1 MGNQLVGIA
10 PSQIYAVEHYFSGQF
25 GNEIIFDLN
34 MGSTRFFKVAK
45 AKTDE
50 GLIVVKVFVKHDPTL
65 PLEDHKERLESIK
78 KTLSL
83 ANAVNCLPFQRVEL
97 IDKAAYIM
105 REYVKHSLY
114 DRVSTRP
121 FLTVLEKKWITFQI
135 LCALNQCHK
144 QKICHGDIKLE
155 NILITSWNWILLSD
169 FASFKPTYLPED
181 NPADYT
187 YFFDTSRRRTCYIA
201 PERFVKTLSSEDD
214 PYNANMSVIHSDSII
229 RVPTSYAGNTLQP
242 AMDIF
247 SAGCALL
254 ELWSEGT
261 APFELSQLLAYR
273 QGERELVE
281 KHLAGIENE
290 RLRNLLASMID
301 INSIKRKSAEDYLDQ
316 ERGKLFPEYF
326 YSFLQSYLQM
336 FSSTPIKSPDDK
348 IQCLHKD
355 IGHCIKVLTQAQDV
369 TPSEEDE
376 QIQEKRDPL
385 KYERLPPD
393 QDGLILIITVVTSC
407 IRGLKQSNTKI
418 AALQLLQKLSKYTT
432 SETIL
437 DRILPYIL
445 NLAQKSTAKV
455 QVQAIET
462 LTACLSM
469 VKDIPRSDANVFPE
483 YILPY
488 ITDLAS
494 ESSAVIVRV
503 AFARNIAALSKSAVY
518 FLEETQRNA
527 PNEMPTPRYEAELNA
542 LHDIVRQAVLSLLTD
557 TQPIVKQTLM
567 ESGICDLCAFFGKE
581 KANDVILSHIMT
593 FLNDDDKNLRGAFY
607 DNIAGVA
614 GYVGW
619 QASDILVPL
628 LQQGFTDREEFV
640 IAKAIRAVTILIELG
655 HIRKPTVTEIVN
667 ETACYL
673 CHPNLWVRHE
683 ICGMIATTARNLSA
697 IDVQCKIMPAI
708 GKFLKAPLIQVDKPH
723 ILLDCLLPPIPRQ
736 VFDSVLRFQDVQ
748 CFVSALED
756 RACLRNNTRHCVQPQ
771 YDDIS
776 RQIYFED
783 IKSFVG
789 NLGDRARWRSGTRN
803 SGQPQSDDIG
813 QALLN
818 LFRRLI
824 SEGLTETIE
833 MQLLA
838 MKPFLISLKH
848 KAQQDLDDASCANG
862 RIVVSR
868 KQVGCHEYP
877 LAEKATKLTQDN
889 RTTDAHAPA
898 LVSPASDV
906 AVTPHIT
913 AGPSGSP
920 ASGAMLLGVPHTT
933 VSTATSL
940 GEYTMPDRNYSLDR
954 SSECCKDLESLTLK
968 IKRRYN
974 VLALSQRCN
983 YDKLVTPYPSNWR
996 LNGTLV
1002 AHLHEHSES
1011 VIKLAPLRPD
1021 GSLFA
1026 SGSIDGTVRLWDCSK
1041 LNGNQ
1046 GINKSRQVYSAH
1058 TPIYALAA
1066 CDAGQ
1071 SLAVG
1076 GKDGSLLIMR
1086 IDRNSTKMT
1095 LQQALD
1101 QNEYNDGPVVD
1112 MHAYDQA
1119 AQSVIVYATLYGGI
1133 VAWDTRMQHSAW
1145 RLQNELRHGVI
1156 TTICADP
1163 TGSWLATGTSGGK
1176 HICWDLRFRLPIT
1189 EIKHPADS
1197 WIRKVAC
1204 HPTEPSYLI
1213 SASQSNNE
1221 VSVWNIE
1228 TGQRQTVLWAS
1239 PAPVLTNTS
1248 LNDPA
1253 TTCGILSGVVDGS
1266 PFILTGSSDQRIR
1279 YWDIGSPK
1287 NSALKVPAA
1296 NDNLANVSFN
1306 YSARLIDGSQVI
1318 EELIIPK
1325 NGTGD
1330 SQQMRTSIEE
1340 SPRSGPDMPKA
1351 SHHDAITDLLMCKD
1365 KGQIYI
1371 ASASRDG
1378 VIKLWK

>member
-10 PSQIYAVEHYFSGQF
+10 PSQIYAVDHYFSGQF
-25 GNEIIFDLN
+25 GTEIVFSSN

-65 PLEDHKERLESIK
+65 PLEDHKDRLEGIK
-78 KTLSL
+78 KTLTL

-201 PERFVKTLSSEDD
+201 PERFVKTLASDD
-214 PYNANMSVIHSDSII
+214 DGHNGNMSVIHSDSII
-229 RVPTSYAGNTLQP
+229 RLGPSYAGNTLLP

-254 ELWSEGT
+254 ELWTEGT

-273 QGERELVE
+273 RGERELVE

-301 INSIKRKSAEDYLDQ
+301 IHSINRKSAEDYLDQ

-336 FSSTPIKSPDDK
+336 FSSTPIMSPDDK
-348 IQCLHKD
+348 VQCLHKD
-355 IGHCIKVLTQAQDV
+355 IGHCIKVLTQDPNLTPDEEDDHTEKKDPTMCARL
-369 TPSEEDE
+369 PSEH
-376 QIQEKRDPL
+376 
-385 KYERLPPD
+385 
-393 QDGLILIITVVTSC
+393 DGLILIITVVTSC
-407 IRGLKQSNTKI
+407 IRGLTQTNTKI
-418 AALQLLQKLSKYTT
+418 AALELLQRLSKYTT

-445 NLAQKSTAKV
+445 NLAQKSPAKV

-494 ESSAVIVRV
+494 ETSAVIVRV
-503 AFARNIAALSKSAVY
+503 AFARNIAALAKTAVY

-527 PNEMPTPRYEAELNA
+527 PSEMPTPRYEAELNA

-557 TQPIVKQTLM
+557 SQPVVKQTLM

-593 FLNDDDKNLRGAFY
+593 FLNDEDKNLRGAFY

-655 HIRKPTVTEIVN
+655 HIKKPTITEIVQ
-667 ETACYL
+667 ESACYL

-708 GKFLKAPLIQVDKPH
+708 GPFLKVPLIQVEKAH
-723 ILLDCLLPPIPRQ
+723 ILLDCVQMPIPRQ
-736 VFDSVLRFQDVQ
+736 IYESVLRFHDMPHL
-748 CFVSALED
+748 FRALES
-756 RACLRNNTRHCVQPQ
+756 RCRVRSQTRSGALPQ
-771 YDDIS
+771 Y
-776 RQIYFED
+776 ED
-783 IKSFVG
+783 M
-789 NLGDRARWRSGTRN
+789 
-803 SGQPQSDDIG
+803 GQT
-813 QALLN
+813 LRN
-818 LFRRLI
+818 LFRRLT
-824 SEGLTETIE
+824 SEGLTDSIE

-838 MKPFLISLKH
+838 MKSFLISLKH
-848 KAQQDLDDASCANG
+848 KAMQEVDDGASGNG
-862 RIVVSR
+862 RILVSR
-868 KQVGCHEYP
+868 KQVACHDHL
-877 LAEKATKLTQDN
+877 LADKGMGIKLPAEN
-889 RTTDAHAPA
+889 RSNEAV
-898 LVSPASDV
+898 LLSPASDV
-906 AVTPHIT
+906 AAVTPLVGGGVM
-913 AGPSGSP
+913 AGSP
-920 ASGAMLLGVPHTT
+920 ASGTLGLGVPP
-933 VSTATSL
+933 STLSAATSL
-940 GEYTMPDRNYSLDR
+940 GEYTMPERNHWLER
-954 SSECCKDLESLTLK
+954 SSECRRDLDSLTLK

-974 VLALSQRCN
+974 VLAISQRCSN
-983 YDKLVTPYPSNWR
+983 DRLVTPYPPQWR

-1011 VIKLAPLRPD
+1011 VIKLAPLNERPH

-1046 GINKSRQVYSAH
+1046 GINKSRQVYSAN

-1066 CDAGQ
+1066 CDGGQ

-1076 GKDGSLLIMR
+1076 GKDGSLLMMR
-1086 IDRNSTKMT
+1086 IDRNSAKMT
-1095 LQQALD
+1095 LQQALE
-1101 QNEYNDGPVVD
+1101 QNDHNDGPVVD

-1119 AQSVIVYATLYGGI
+1119 TQSVIVYATLYGGI

-1176 HICWDLRFRLPIT
+1176 HICWDLRFRLPIA

-1221 VSVWNIE
+1221 VSIWNIE

-1279 YWDIGSPK
+1279 YWDIASPK
-1287 NSALKVPAA
+1287 NSSLKVPAA
-1296 NDNLANVSFN
+1296 NDNLADVNFN
-1306 YSARLIDGSQVI
+1306 YCARLIDGSQVI
-1318 EELIIPK
+1318 EEQIISMS
-1325 NGTGD
+1325 NTGD
-1330 SQQMRTSIEE
+1330 SQQLRTSAEE
-1340 SPRSGPDMPKA
+1340 NPRSGPDMPTA

>member
-78 KTLSL
+78 KILTL

-254 ELWSEGT
+254 ELWTEGT

-273 QGERELVE
+273 LGERELVE

-301 INSIKRKSAEDYLDQ
+301 INSMNRRSAEDYLDQ
-316 ERGKLFPEYF
+316 ERDQLFPEYF

-336 FSSTPIKSPDDK
+336 FSSTPIMSPDDK

-355 IGHCIKVLTQAQDV
+355 IGHCIKVLTQAQDL
-369 TPSEEDE
+369 TPSDEDE
-376 QIQEKRDPL
+376 HNPEKRDPI
-385 KYERLPPD
+385 KCERLPPE

-407 IRGLKQSNTKI
+407 IRGLKQSSTKI

-455 QVQAIET
+455 QVQAFET

-488 ITDLAS
+488 ISDLAS

-503 AFARNIAALSKSAVY
+503 AFARNIAVLAKSAVY

-542 LHDIVRQAVLSLLTD
+542 LHDVVRLAVLSLLTD
-557 TQPIVKQTLM
+557 SQPIVKQTLM

-581 KANDVILSHIMT
+581 KASEVILAHILT

-628 LQQGFTDREEFV
+628 LQQGLTDREEFV
-640 IAKAIRAVTILIELG
+640 IAKAIRAVTTLIELG

-667 ETACYL
+667 ETACYM

-708 GKFLKAPLIQVDKPH
+708 GRFLKAPVIQVEKPH

-736 VFDSVLRFQDVQ
+736 IFDSVLRFQDIQ
-748 CFVSALED
+748 HFVGALED
-756 RACLRNNTRHCVQPQ
+756 RVRLRSNTRH
-771 YDDIS
+771 
-776 RQIYFED
+776 
-783 IKSFVG
+783 
-789 NLGDRARWRSGTRN
+789 
-803 SGQPQSDDIG
+803 SGQPQAQLEDMG
-813 QALLN
+813 QTLRN
-818 LFRRLI
+818 LFRRLN

-833 MQLLA
+833 LQLLA
-838 MKPFLISLKH
+838 MKTFLISLKH
-848 KAQQDLDDASCANG
+848 KDLQDPDDAGLANG

-868 KQVGCHEYP
+868 KQVACHEYP
-877 LAEKATKLTQDN
+877 LADKANKMLLDN
-889 RTTDAHAPA
+889 RTNDAHAPT
-898 LVSPASDV
+898 LVSPASDA
-906 AVTPHIT
+906 AVTPHMT
-913 AGPSGSP
+913 AGTSGSP
-920 ASGAMLLGVPHTT
+920 ASGVMVLGVPTST
-933 VSTATSL
+933 VSAATSL
-940 GEYTMPDRNYSLDR
+940 GEYTMPDRNYSLER

-1046 GINKSRQVYSAH
+1046 GINKSRQVYCAQ

-1101 QNEYNDGPVVD
+1101 QKEHNNDGPVVD

-1239 PAPVLTNTS
+1239 SAPVLTNTS

-1253 TTCGILSGVVDGS
+1253 TNCGILSGVVDGS

-1296 NDNLANVSFN
+1296 NDNLTNVSFN

-1318 EELIIPK
+1318 EEQIIPK
-1325 NGTGD
+1325 CNAGD
-1330 SQQMRTSIEE
+1330 SQQLRNSIEE

>member
-45 AKTDE
+45 AKTEE

-78 KTLSL
+78 KTLTL

-201 PERFVKTLSSEDD
+201 PERFVKTLSAEDD
-214 PYNANMSVIHSDSII
+214 PNNGNMSVIHSDSII
-229 RVPTSYAGNTLQP
+229 RVPPSYAGNTLLP

-254 ELWSEGT
+254 ELWTEGT

-273 QGERELVE
+273 AGDRELVK

-301 INSIKRKSAEDYLDQ
+301 INSLNRKSAEDYLDQ

-336 FSSTPIKSPDDK
+336 FSSTPIMSPDDK

-355 IGHCIKVLTQAQDV
+355 IGHCIKVLTQAEDL
-369 TPSEEDE
+369 TPSEDDE
-376 QIQEKRDPL
+376 EHQTEEKKDP
-385 KYERLPPD
+385 KRCERLPPE

-407 IRGLKQSNTKI
+407 TRGLKQSNTKI

-445 NLAQKSTAKV
+445 NLAEHSPAKV

-494 ESSAVIVRV
+494 DSSAVIVRV
-503 AFARNIAALSKSAVY
+503 AFARNIAALAKSAVY

-527 PNEMPTPRYEAELNA
+527 PNDMPTPRYEAELNA

-593 FLNDDDKNLRGAFY
+593 FLNDEDKNLRGAFY

-628 LQQGFTDREEFV
+628 LQQGFSDREEFV

-655 HIRKPTVTEIVN
+655 HIRKPTVTEIVK

-673 CHPNLWVRHE
+673 CHPNLWIRHE

-708 GKFLKAPLIQVDKPH
+708 GMYLKAPLIQVEKPH
-723 ILLDCLLPPIPRQ
+723 ILLDCLQPPIPRQ
-736 VFDSVLRFQDVQ
+736 IFDSVLRFSDIHP
-748 CFVSALED
+748 FYGALDERVRQRMAARD
-756 RACLRNNTRHCVQPQ
+756 GAQPQ
-771 YDDIS
+771 Y
-776 RQIYFED
+776 ED
-783 IKSFVG
+783 M
-789 NLGDRARWRSGTRN
+789 
-803 SGQPQSDDIG
+803 GQT
-813 QALLN
+813 LRN
-818 LFRRLI
+818 LFRRLT

-833 MQLLA
+833 LQLLE
-838 MKPFLISLKH
+838 MSPFIISQKH
-848 KAQQDLDDASCANG
+848 KTMQDLDDPASGNG

-868 KQVGCHEYP
+868 KHVACHEYP
-877 LAEKATKLTQDN
+877 LADKVNKLPLDN
-889 RTTDAHAPA
+889 RASDAHVPT
-898 LVSPASDV
+898 LVSPASDA
-906 AVTPHIT
+906 AVTPHIVLA
-913 AGPSGSP
+913 AGSSGSP
-920 ASGAMLLGVPHTT
+920 ASGVMMLGVPTTT

-940 GEYTMPDRNYSLDR
+940 GEYTMPDRNYSLER

-996 LNGTLV
+996 MNGTLV

-1046 GINKSRQVYSAH
+1046 GINKSRQVYSAL

-1101 QNEYNDGPVVD
+1101 QNEHNDGPVVD

-1253 TTCGILSGVVDGS
+1253 TSCGILSGVVDGS

-1279 YWDIGSPK
+1279 YWDLGAPK
-1287 NSALKVPAA
+1287 NSSLKVPAT
-1296 NDNLANVSFN
+1296 NDNLTNLTFN
-1306 YSARLIDGSQVI
+1306 YSSRLIDGSQVI
-1318 EELIIPK
+1318 EEQIIPK
-1325 NGTGD
+1325 NSAGD
-1330 SQQMRTSIEE
+1330 SQQMRSSIEE

-1351 SHHDAITDLLMCKD
+1351 THHDAITDLLMCKD

>member
-25 GNEIIFDLN
+25 GNEIVFQSN

-45 AKTDE
+45 AKSDE

-78 KTLSL
+78 KTLTM

-201 PERFVKTLSSEDD
+201 PERFVKTLSSDDD
-214 PYNANMSVIHSDSII
+214 PNNGNMSVIHSDSII
-229 RVPTSYAGNTLQP
+229 RVPPSYAGNTLLP

-254 ELWSEGT
+254 ELWTEGT

-273 QGERELVE
+273 AGEQELVE
-281 KHLAGIENE
+281 KHLAGIEND

-301 INSIKRKSAEDYLDQ
+301 INSINRKSAEDYLDQ
-316 ERGKLFPEYF
+316 ERNKLFPEYF
-326 YSFLQSYLQM
+326 YTFLQSYLQM
-336 FSSTPIKSPDDK
+336 FSSTPIMSPDDK
-348 IQCLHKD
+348 IQWLHKD
-355 IGHCIKVLTQAQDV
+355 IEDCIKFLTLARA
-369 TPSEEDE
+369 PSKEDDS
-376 QIQEKRDPL
+376 EKRDPV
-385 KYERLPPD
+385 KCERLPPD

-407 IRGLKQSNTKI
+407 IRGLKQSYTKI
-418 AALQLLQKLSKYTT
+418 AALQLLQKLSQYTT

-445 NLAQKSTAKV
+445 FLAQKSTAKV

-469 VKDIPRSDANVFPE
+469 VKEIPRSDANVFPE

-503 AFARNIAALSKSAVY
+503 AFARNIAALAKSAVY

-527 PNEMPTPRYEAELNA
+527 PSEMPTPRYEAELNA

-557 TQPIVKQTLM
+557 SQSIVKQTLM

-683 ICGMIATTARNLSA
+683 ICGMISTTARNLSA

-708 GKFLKAPLIQVDKPH
+708 GRFLKAPLIQVEKPH
-723 ILLDCLLPPIPRQ
+723 ILLDCLQPPIPRQ
-736 VFDSVLRFQDVQ
+736 IYDSVLRFQEMNP
-748 CFVSALED
+748 FFGALEE
-756 RACLRNNTRHCVQPQ
+756 RVRLRKHTRGGTQPQ
-771 YDDIS
+771 Y
-776 RQIYFED
+776 ED
-783 IKSFVG
+783 M
-789 NLGDRARWRSGTRN
+789 
-803 SGQPQSDDIG
+803 GQT
-813 QALLN
+813 LRN
-818 LFRRLI
+818 LFRRLS
-824 SEGLTETIE
+824 SEGLTPTIE

-838 MKPFLISLKH
+838 MKPFLIQLKH
-848 KAQQDLDDASCANG
+848 KALDYPALANG

-868 KQVGCHEYP
+868 KKVACHEYP
-877 LAEKATKLTQDN
+877 LADKANKFPLDN
-889 RTTDAHAPA
+889 RSNDVHAPTM
-898 LVSPASDV
+898 VSPASDA
-906 AVTPHIT
+906 AVTPHLVLA
-913 AGPSGSP
+913 AGSSGSP
-920 ASGAMLLGVPHTT
+920 ASGVMVQGVPTTT

-954 SSECCKDLESLTLK
+954 SAECCQDLERLTLK

-983 YDKLVTPYPSNWR
+983 YDKLVTPYPANWR

-1011 VIKLAPLRPD
+1011 VVKLASLRPD
-1021 GSLFA
+1021 GALFA

-1041 LNGNQ
+1041 LNGNH
-1046 GINKSRQVYSAH
+1046 GINKSRQVYSAN

-1086 IDRNSTKMT
+1086 IDRNSAKMT

-1101 QNEYNDGPVVD
+1101 QNAYNIGPVVD
-1112 MHAYDQA
+1112 MHAYDQT
-1119 AQSVIVYATLYGGI
+1119 AQSVIVFATLYGGI

-1239 PAPVLTNTS
+1239 PAPVLTNSS
-1248 LNDPA
+1248 LNDPS

-1287 NSALKVPAA
+1287 NSSLKVPSA
-1296 NDNLANVSFN
+1296 NDNLTNVSFN

-1318 EELIIPK
+1318 EEQIIPK
-1325 NGTGD
+1325 SAGD
-1330 SQQMRTSIEE
+1330 SQQLRTSMEE

-1351 SHHDAITDLLMCKD
+1351 THHDAITDLLMCKER
-1365 KGQIYI
+1365 GQVYI

>member
-25 GNEIIFDLN
+25 GTEITFSSN

-50 GLIVVKVFVKHDPTL
+50 GQIVVKVFVKHDPTL
-65 PLEDHKERLESIK
+65 PLEDHKERLEGIK

-201 PERFVKTLSSEDD
+201 PERFVKTLASDD
-214 PYNANMSVIHSDSII
+214 DGGNGNMSVIHTDSII
-229 RVPTSYAGNTLQP
+229 RLAPSYAGNTLLP

-254 ELWSEGT
+254 ELWTEGT

-273 QGERELVE
+273 RGERDLVE

-301 INSIKRKSAEDYLDQ
+301 IHSINRKSAEDYLDQ
-316 ERGKLFPEYF
+316 ERGELFPEYF

-336 FSSTPIKSPDDK
+336 FSSTPIMSPDDK

-355 IGHCIKVLTQAQDV
+355 IGHCIKVLTQAQDI
-369 TPSEEDE
+369 TPEEEENDAESE
-376 QIQEKRDPL
+376 KKDPTMCAS
-385 KYERLPPD
+385 RLPPEH
-393 QDGLILIITVVTSC
+393 DGLILIITVVTSC

-418 AALQLLQKLSKYTT
+418 AALELLQKLSKYTT

-445 NLAQKSTAKV
+445 HLAQKSPAKV

-462 LTACLSM
+462 LTACLGM

-483 YILPY
+483 YILPS

-494 ESSAVIVRV
+494 EASAVIVRV
-503 AFARNIAALSKSAVY
+503 AFARNIAALAKSAVY

-557 TQPIVKQTLM
+557 SQPVVKQTLM

-593 FLNDDDKNLRGAFY
+593 FLNDEDKNLRGAFY

-655 HIRKPTVTEIVN
+655 HIKKPAVTEIVK

-708 GKFLKAPLIQVDKPH
+708 GAFLKVPLIQVEKPH
-723 ILLDCLLPPIPRQ
+723 ILLDCVQPPVPRQ
-736 VFDSVLRFQDVQ
+736 IFDSVLRFQDIHH
-748 CFVSALED
+748 FFGALEA
-756 RACLRNNTRHCVQPQ
+756 RARVRSQTRQGALPQ
-771 YDDIS
+771 Y
-776 RQIYFED
+776 EEM
-783 IKSFVG
+783 
-789 NLGDRARWRSGTRN
+789 
-803 SGQPQSDDIG
+803 GQT
-813 QALLN
+813 LRN
-818 LFRRLI
+818 LFRRLS
-824 SEGLTETIE
+824 SEGLTDLIE

-838 MKPFLISLKH
+838 MNPFMMALKH
-848 KAQQDLDDASCANG
+848 KALQDLDDTASGNG

-868 KQVGCHEYP
+868 KQVACHEYP
-877 LAEKATKLTQDN
+877 LADKATKMPIEN
-889 RTTDAHAPA
+889 RSSEGPA
-898 LVSPASDV
+898 LVSPASD
-906 AVTPHIT
+906 AALTPLG
-913 AGPSGSP
+913 AGGLAGSP
-920 ASGAMLLGVPHTT
+920 ASGAIVLGVPTAN
-933 VSTATSL
+933 VSAATSL
-940 GEYTMPDRNYSLDR
+940 GEYTMPERNCWLER
-954 SSECCKDLESLTLK
+954 SSECRKDLESLTAK
-968 IKRRYN
+968 IKSRYN
-974 VLALSQRCN
+974 VLAISQRCS
-983 YDKLVTPYPSNWR
+983 YDKLVTPYPPGWR
-996 LNGTLV
+996 MNGTLV

-1011 VIKLAPLRPD
+1011 VIKLASLRPH

-1026 SGSIDGTVRLWDCSK
+1026 SGSIDGTVRLWDCGK

-1046 GINKSRQVYSAH
+1046 GVNKSRQVYSAN

-1066 CDAGQ
+1066 CDSGQ

-1076 GKDGSLLIMR
+1076 GKDGSMLMMR
-1086 IDRNSTKMT
+1086 IDRNSAKMT

-1101 QNEYNDGPVVD
+1101 QNDHNDGPVVD

-1119 AQSVIVYATLYGGI
+1119 TQSVIVYATLYGGI

-1176 HICWDLRFRLPIT
+1176 HICWDLRFRLPIA

-1239 PAPVLTNTS
+1239 PAAALSSASPS
-1248 LNDPA
+1248 DPA

-1279 YWDIGSPK
+1279 YWDIANPK
-1287 NSALKVPAA
+1287 NSSLKVPAA
-1296 NDNLANVSFN
+1296 NDNLADVAFN
-1306 YSARLIDGSQVI
+1306 FMRYSARLIDGSQVI
-1318 EELIIPK
+1318 EEQIISMS
-1325 NGTGD
+1325 NTAD
-1330 SQQMRTSIEE
+1330 SQQLRASTEE
-1340 SPRSGPDMPKA
+1340 NPRSGPDMPTA

>member
-25 GNEIIFDLN
+25 GSEITFSSN

-45 AKTDE
+45 AKTEE

-65 PLEDHKERLESIK
+65 PLEDHKERLEGIK
-78 KTLSL
+78 KTLTL

-201 PERFVKTLSSEDD
+201 PERFVKTLASDD
-214 PYNANMSVIHSDSII
+214 DGNNGNMSVIHTDSII
-229 RVPTSYAGNTLQP
+229 RLAPSYAGNTLLP

-254 ELWSEGT
+254 ELWTEGT

-273 QGERELVE
+273 RGERDLVE

-301 INSIKRKSAEDYLDQ
+301 IQALNRKSAEDYLDQ
-316 ERGKLFPEYF
+316 ERGQLFPEYF

-336 FSSTPIKSPDDK
+336 FSSTPIMSPDDK

-355 IGHCIKVLTQAQDV
+355 IGHCIKVLTQAQDLS
-369 TPSEEDE
+369 PEEDE
-376 QIQEKRDPL
+376 HDAEQEKKDPTMCG
-385 KYERLPPD
+385 RLPPEH
-393 QDGLILIITVVTSC
+393 DGLILIITVVTSC

-418 AALQLLQKLSKYTT
+418 AALELLQKLSKYTT

-445 NLAQKSTAKV
+445 NLAQKSPAKV

-488 ITDLAS
+488 ISDLTS

-503 AFARNIAALSKSAVY
+503 AFARNIAALAKSAVY

-557 TQPIVKQTLM
+557 SQPIVKQTLM

-593 FLNDDDKNLRGAFY
+593 FLNDEDKNLRGAFY

-655 HIRKPTVTEIVN
+655 HIKKPAVTEIVK

-708 GKFLKAPLIQVDKPH
+708 GAFLKVPLIQVEKAH
-723 ILLDCLLPPIPRQ
+723 ILLDCVQPPIPRQ
-736 VFDSVLRFQDVQ
+736 IFDSVLRFQDIHH
-748 CFVSALED
+748 FLGALED
-756 RACLRNNTRHCVQPQ
+756 RARVRSQTRHGALPQ
-771 YDDIS
+771 Y
-776 RQIYFED
+776 ED
-783 IKSFVG
+783 M
-789 NLGDRARWRSGTRN
+789 
-803 SGQPQSDDIG
+803 GQT
-813 QALLN
+813 LRN
-818 LFRRLI
+818 LFRRLT
-824 SEGLTETIE
+824 SEGLTDLIE

-848 KAQQDLDDASCANG
+848 KASQDLDDTASGNG

-868 KQVGCHEYP
+868 KQVACHEYP
-877 LAEKATKLTQDN
+877 LADKAIKMPAEN
-889 RTTDAHAPA
+889 RSSEGHAPA
-898 LVSPASDV
+898 MVSPASDAV
-906 AVTPHIT
+906 ATPL
-913 AGPSGSP
+913 GPGGMGGSP
-920 ASGAMLLGVPHTT
+920 ATGGMALGVPTTT
-933 VSTATSL
+933 VSAATSL
-940 GEYTMPDRNYSLDR
+940 GEYTMPERNCWLER
-954 SSECCKDLESLTLK
+954 SSECRKDLETLTQK
-968 IKRRYN
+968 IKSRYN
-974 VLALSQRCN
+974 VLAISQRCS
-983 YDKLVTPYPSNWR
+983 YDKLVTPYPPNWR

-1011 VIKLAPLRPD
+1011 VIKLASLRPH

-1046 GINKSRQVYSAH
+1046 GINKSRQVYFAN

-1066 CDAGQ
+1066 CDSGQ

-1076 GKDGSLLIMR
+1076 GKDGSLLMMR
-1086 IDRNSTKMT
+1086 IDRNSAKMT
-1095 LQQALD
+1095 LQQALE
-1101 QNEYNDGPVVD
+1101 QNEHNDGPVVD

-1119 AQSVIVYATLYGGI
+1119 TQSVIVYATLYGGI

-1176 HICWDLRFRLPIT
+1176 HICWDLRFRLPIA

-1253 TTCGILSGVVDGS
+1253 TTCGILSGVVDGA

-1279 YWDIGSPK
+1279 YWDIASPK
-1287 NSALKVPAA
+1287 NSSLKVPAA
-1296 NDNLANVSFN
+1296 NDNLTDVAFN

-1318 EELIIPK
+1318 EEQVISM
-1325 NGTGD
+1325 GTGE
-1330 SQQMRTSIEE
+1330 SQQLRTSTEE
-1340 SPRSGPDMPKA
+1340 NPRSGPDMPTA
-1351 SHHDAITDLLMCKD
+1351 SHRDAITDLLMCKD

>member
-25 GNEIIFDLN
+25 GSEITFSSN

-50 GLIVVKVFVKHDPTL
+50 GQIVVKVFVKHDPTL
-65 PLEDHKERLESIK
+65 PLEDHKERLEGIK

-201 PERFVKTLSSEDD
+201 PERFVKTLASDD
-214 PYNANMSVIHSDSII
+214 DGGNGNMSVIHTDSII
-229 RVPTSYAGNTLQP
+229 RLAPSYAGNTLLP

-254 ELWSEGT
+254 ELWTEGT

-273 QGERELVE
+273 RGERDLVE

-290 RLRNLLASMID
+290 RLRHLLASMID
-301 INSIKRKSAEDYLDQ
+301 IHSMNRKSAEDYLDQ
-316 ERGKLFPEYF
+316 ERGQLFPEYF

-336 FSSTPIKSPDDK
+336 FSSTPIMSPDDK

-355 IGHCIKVLTQAQDV
+355 IGHCIKVLTQAQDL
-369 TPSEEDE
+369 TPEEEVKDGE
-376 QIQEKRDPL
+376 QEKKDPTL
-385 KYERLPPD
+385 CARLPPEH
-393 QDGLILIITVVTSC
+393 DGLILIITVVTSC

-418 AALQLLQKLSKYTT
+418 AALELLQKLSKYTT

-445 NLAQKSTAKV
+445 HLAQKSPAKV

-462 LTACLSM
+462 LTACLGM

-483 YILPY
+483 YILPS

-494 ESSAVIVRV
+494 ETSAVIVRV
-503 AFARNIAALSKSAVY
+503 AFARNIAALAKSAVY

-557 TQPIVKQTLM
+557 SQPVVKQTLM

-593 FLNDDDKNLRGAFY
+593 FLNDEDKNLRGAFY

-655 HIRKPTVTEIVN
+655 HIKKPAVTEIVQ

-708 GKFLKAPLIQVDKPH
+708 GAFLKAPLIQVEKPH
-723 ILLDCLLPPIPRQ
+723 ILLDCVHPPVPRQ
-736 VFDSVLRFQDVQ
+736 IFDSVLRFQDIHH
-748 CFVSALED
+748 FLKALED
-756 RACLRNNTRHCVQPQ
+756 RSRVRSQTRQGSLPQ
-771 YDDIS
+771 Y
-776 RQIYFED
+776 EEM
-783 IKSFVG
+783 
-789 NLGDRARWRSGTRN
+789 
-803 SGQPQSDDIG
+803 GQT
-813 QALLN
+813 LRN
-818 LFRRLI
+818 LFRRLS
-824 SEGLTETIE
+824 SEGLTDLIET
-833 MQLLA
+833 QLLA
-838 MKPFLISLKH
+838 MNPFLISMKH
-848 KAQQDLDDASCANG
+848 KSLQDLDDTASGNG

-877 LAEKATKLTQDN
+877 LADKATKMPLEN
-889 RTTDAHAPA
+889 RSSEGPP
-898 LVSPASDV
+898 LVSPASD
-906 AVTPHIT
+906 AAITPMGT
-913 AGPSGSP
+913 GGLSGSP
-920 ASGAMLLGVPHTT
+920 ASGAVVLGVPTAT
-933 VSTATSL
+933 VSAATSL
-940 GEYTMPDRNYSLDR
+940 GEYTMPERNCWLER
-954 SSECCKDLESLTLK
+954 SSECRKDLESLTAK
-968 IKRRYN
+968 IKSRYN
-974 VLALSQRCN
+974 VLAISQRCS
-983 YDKLVTPYPSNWR
+983 YDKLVTPYPPGWR
-996 LNGTLV
+996 MNGTLV

-1011 VIKLAPLRPD
+1011 VIKLAPLRPH

-1046 GINKSRQVYSAH
+1046 GVNKSRQVYSAN

-1066 CDAGQ
+1066 CDSGQ

-1076 GKDGSLLIMR
+1076 GKDGSMLMMR
-1086 IDRNSTKMT
+1086 IDRNSAKMT

-1101 QNEYNDGPVVD
+1101 QNDHKDGPVVD

-1119 AQSVIVYATLYGGI
+1119 TQSVIVYATLYGGI

-1176 HICWDLRFRLPIT
+1176 HICWDLRFRLPIA

-1228 TGQRQTVLWAS
+1228 TGQRQAVLWAS
-1239 PAPVLTNTS
+1239 PVAALSSASPS
-1248 LNDPA
+1248 DPA

-1279 YWDIGSPK
+1279 YWDISNPK
-1287 NSALKVPAA
+1287 NSSLKVPAA
-1296 NDNLANVSFN
+1296 NDNLADVAFN

-1318 EELIIPK
+1318 EEQIISMAS
-1325 NGTGD
+1325 TGD
-1330 SQQMRTSIEE
+1330 SQQLRSSTEE
-1340 SPRSGPDMPKA
+1340 NPRSGPDMPTA

>member
-10 PSQIYAVEHYFSGQF
+10 PSQIHAVEHYFSGQF
-25 GNEIIFDLN
+25 GSEIIFESN

-45 AKTDE
+45 ARTLE

-65 PLEDHKERLESIK
+65 PLEDHKERLEYIK
-78 KTLSL
+78 KTL

-105 REYVKHSLY
+105 REFVKHSLY

-169 FASFKPTYLPED
+169 FASYKPTYLPED

-201 PERFVKTLSSEDD
+201 PERFVKSLSSEDD
-214 PYNANMSVIHSDSII
+214 GNVSMVPNDSII
-229 RVPTSYAGNTLQP
+229 RLAPTYTGNTLLP

-254 ELWSEGT
+254 ELWTEGT

-273 QGERELVE
+273 SGERELVE
-281 KHLAGIENE
+281 KHLQGIENE

-301 INSIKRKSAEDYLDQ
+301 VNSMNRKSAEDYLDQ

-326 YSFLQSYLQM
+326 YSFLQLYLQM
-336 FSSTPIKSPDDK
+336 FSSMPIMTPDDK
-348 IQCLHKD
+348 IQHLHKD
-355 IGHCIKVLTQAQDV
+355 ISHCIKVLTQAQDL
-369 TPSEEDE
+369 TPDDQENEYSAE
-376 QIQEKRDPL
+376 QEKQDATPCA
-385 KYERLPPD
+385 RLPPE

-407 IRGLKQSNTKI
+407 IRGLKQSTSKI
-418 AALQLLQKLSKYTT
+418 AALELLQKLSKYTT

-445 NLAQKSTAKV
+445 HLAQTPTTNMQVQV
-455 QVQAIET
+455 QVQAIDT

-469 VKDIPRSDANVFPE
+469 VKDIPLSDANVFPE
-483 YILPY
+483 YILPS
-488 ITDLAS
+488 IADLSS
-494 ESSAVIVRV
+494 EQSAVIVRV
-503 AFARNIAALSKSAVY
+503 AFAKNIAALAKIAVY

-527 PNEMPTPRYEAELNA
+527 PNDMPMQRYEAELNA

-557 TQPIVKQTLM
+557 SKPIVKQTLM

-628 LQQGFTDREEFV
+628 LLQGFTDREEFV
-640 IAKAIRAVTILIELG
+640 IGKAIRAVTTLIELG
-655 HIRKPTVTEIVN
+655 HIKKPTVTEIVK
-667 ETACYL
+667 ETACFL

-683 ICGMIATTARNLSA
+683 ICGMIATTARTLSA

-708 GKFLKAPLIQVDKPH
+708 GRFLKAPLIQVEKPH
-723 ILLDCLLPPIPRQ
+723 ILLDCVQPPIPRQ
-736 VFDSVLRFQDVQ
+736 VFDSVLRFQDINR
-748 CFVSALED
+748 FVAALEERNRVRSKT
-756 RACLRNNTRHCVQPQ
+756 RAGAVPQ
-771 YDDIS
+771 Y
-776 RQIYFED
+776 EEM
-783 IKSFVG
+783 
-789 NLGDRARWRSGTRN
+789 
-803 SGQPQSDDIG
+803 GQT
-813 QALLN
+813 LLN
-818 LFRRLI
+818 LFRRLS
-824 SEGLTETIE
+824 SEGLTDAVEL
-833 MQLLA
+833 QLLA
-838 MKPFLISLKH
+838 MKPFLITLKH
-848 KAQQDLDDASCANG
+848 KAQQYADEATTGNG
-862 RIVVSR
+862 RIIIRR
-868 KQVGCHEYP
+868 KEACHEYP
-877 LAEKATKLTQDN
+877 LADKTNKLPIETRQSDG
-889 RTTDAHAPA
+889 HLPA

-906 AVTPHIT
+906 AVTPIGGGGL
-913 AGPSGSP
+913 AGSP
-920 ASGAMLLGVPHTT
+920 ASGVMVLGVPQTT
-933 VSTATSL
+933 VSAATSL
-940 GEYTMPDRNYSLDR
+940 GEYTLPERNYLLER
-954 SSECCKDLESLTLK
+954 ASECRKDLESLRLK
-968 IKRRYN
+968 IKSRYN
-974 VLALSQRCN
+974 VLALSQRCS
-983 YDKLVTPYPSNWR
+983 YDKLSSPYPSNWR

-1011 VIKLAPLRPD
+1011 VIKLAPLRPH

-1046 GINKSRQVYSAH
+1046 GINKSRQVYSTN
-1058 TPIYALAA
+1058 TPIYSIAA
-1066 CDAGQ
+1066 CDGGQ

-1076 GKDGSLLIMR
+1076 GKDGSLLMMR

-1095 LQQALD
+1095 LQHARD
-1101 QNEYNDGPVVD
+1101 QTEHNDGPIVD

-1119 AQSVIVYATLYGGI
+1119 APSVIVYATLYGGI

-1176 HICWDLRFRLPIT
+1176 HICWDLRFRLPIA

-1228 TGQRQTVLWAS
+1228 SGQRQAVLWAS
-1239 PAPVLTNTS
+1239 SAPVLTNTS

-1253 TTCGILSGVVDGS
+1253 TTCGVLSGVVDGS

-1279 YWDIGSPK
+1279 YWDIASPK

-1296 NDNLANVSFN
+1296 NDNLQEVAFSYN
-1306 YSARLIDGSQVI
+1306 ARLIDGSQVI
-1318 EELIIPK
+1318 EEQIIPL
-1325 NGTGD
+1325 NNAGD
-1330 SQQMRTSIEE
+1330 AHQMRSSTEE
-1340 SPRSGPDMPKA
+1340 NPRSGPDMPTA

>member
-50 GLIVVKVFVKHDPTL
+50 GVIVVKVFVKHDPTL

-78 KTLSL
+78 KTL

-201 PERFVKTLSSEDD
+201 PERFVKTLSAEDD
-214 PYNANMSVIHSDSII
+214 PNNANMSVIHSDSII
-229 RVPTSYAGNTLQP
+229 RVPPSYAGNTLLP
-242 AMDIF
+242 SMDIF

-254 ELWSEGT
+254 ELWTEGT
-261 APFELSQLLAYR
+261 APFELSQLLSYR
-273 QGERELVE
+273 AGDRELVK

-301 INSIKRKSAEDYLDQ
+301 INSLNRKSAEDYLDQ

-336 FSSTPIKSPDDK
+336 FSSTPTMSPDDK

-355 IGHCIKVLTQAQDV
+355 IGHCIKVLTQAQDL

-376 QIQEKRDPL
+376 SEQNQEKRDPVRC
-385 KYERLPPD
+385 ERLPPE

-407 IRGLKQSNTKI
+407 TRGLKQSNSKI

-445 NLAQKSTAKV
+445 HLAKKSPSKV

-488 ITDLAS
+488 IIPDLAS
-494 ESSAVIVRV
+494 DSSAVIVRV
-503 AFARNIAALSKSAVY
+503 AFARNIAALAKSAVY

-628 LQQGFTDREEFV
+628 LEQGFTDREEFV

-667 ETACYL
+667 KTACYL
-673 CHPNLWVRHE
+673 CHPNLWIRHE

-708 GKFLKAPLIQVDKPH
+708 KGYLKAPLIQVEKPH
-723 ILLDCLLPPIPRQ
+723 ILLDCLMPPIPRQ
-736 VFDSVLRFQDVQ
+736 IYDSVLRFQDIHP
-748 CFVSALED
+748 FFGALEE
-756 RACLRNNTRHCVQPQ
+756 RVRLRMATRGGAQPQ
-771 YDDIS
+771 DLAQDM
-776 RQIYFED
+776 
-783 IKSFVG
+783 
-789 NLGDRARWRSGTRN
+789 
-803 SGQPQSDDIG
+803 GQT
-813 QALLN
+813 LRN
-818 LFRRLI
+818 LFRRLT
-824 SEGLTETIE
+824 SEGLTDSIE

-838 MKPFLISLKH
+838 MNPFLIPLNYKTM
-848 KAQQDLDDASCANG
+848 QDLDDPSSANG

-868 KQVGCHEYP
+868 KHVGCHEYP
-877 LAEKATKLTQDN
+877 LADKKNKLPLDN
-889 RTTDAHAPA
+889 RSNDAHAPA
-898 LVSPASDV
+898 LVSPASDAAV
-906 AVTPHIT
+906 APHVVLA
-913 AGPSGSP
+913 AGSSGSP
-920 ASGAMLLGVPHTT
+920 ASGVMVLGVPTTT

-974 VLALSQRCN
+974 VLALSQRGN
-983 YDKLVTPYPSNWR
+983 YDKLVTPYPPNWR

-1101 QNEYNDGPVVD
+1101 QDEYNDGPVVD
-1112 MHAYDQA
+1112 MHAYDQT
-1119 AQSVIVYATLYGGI
+1119 AQSVIIYATLYGGI

-1239 PAPVLTNTS
+1239 SAPVLTNTS

-1287 NSALKVPAA
+1287 NSSLKVPAT
-1296 NDNLANVSFN
+1296 NDNLTSLTFN
-1306 YSARLIDGSQVI
+1306 YSSRLIDGSQVI
-1318 EELIIPK
+1318 EEQIIPK
-1325 NGTGD
+1325 SSGSD
-1330 SQQMRTSIEE
+1330 SQQMRTSTEE
-1340 SPRSGPDMPKA
+1340 SPRSGPDMPKPT
-1351 SHHDAITDLLMCKD
+1351 HHDAITDLLMCKD

>member
-25 GNEIIFDLN
+25 GNEIIFNSN

-45 AKTDE
+45 AKTEE

-78 KTLSL
+78 KSLTL

-201 PERFVKTLSSEDD
+201 PERFVKTLSAEDD
-214 PYNANMSVIHSDSII
+214 PNNGNMSVIHSDSII
-229 RVPTSYAGNTLQP
+229 RVPPSYAGNTLIP

-254 ELWSEGT
+254 ELWTEGT

-273 QGERELVE
+273 AGDRELVK

-301 INSIKRKSAEDYLDQ
+301 IDSLNRKSAEDYLDQ
-316 ERGKLFPEYF
+316 ERKKLFPEYF
-326 YSFLQSYLQM
+326 YSFLISYLQM
-336 FSSTPIKSPDDK
+336 FSSTPIMSADAK
-348 IQCLHKD
+348 IQWLNKD
-355 IGHCIKVLTQAQDV
+355 IGHCIKVLTQAGDL

-376 QIQEKRDPL
+376 SKQNQEKRDPVRC
-385 KYERLPPD
+385 ERLPPEE
-393 QDGLILIITVVTSC
+393 DGLILIITVVTSC

-418 AALQLLQKLSKYTT
+418 AALQLLEKLSKYTT

-445 NLAQKSTAKV
+445 YLANKSPAKV

-462 LTACLSM
+462 LTACLNM

-483 YILPY
+483 YILTF
-488 ITDLAS
+488 ITDLTTDTC
-494 ESSAVIVRV
+494 AVIVRV
-503 AFARNIAALSKSAVY
+503 AIARNIAALVKCAVY

-527 PNEMPTPRYEAELNA
+527 PNEMPTLRYEAELNA
-542 LHDIVRQAVLSLLTD
+542 LHDTVRQAVLSLLTD

-628 LQQGFTDREEFV
+628 LLQGFTDREEFV

-655 HIRKPTVTEIVN
+655 HIRKPTVTEIVH

-673 CHPNLWVRHE
+673 CHPNLWIRHE

-708 GKFLKAPLIQVDKPH
+708 RGYLKSPLIQVEKPH
-723 ILLDCLLPPIPRQ
+723 ILLDCLMPPIPRQ
-736 VFDSVLRFQDVQ
+736 IYDSVLRFQDIHP
-748 CFVSALED
+748 FFGALEE
-756 RACLRNNTRHCVQPQ
+756 RVRFRISTR
-771 YDDIS
+771 
-776 RQIYFED
+776 
-783 IKSFVG
+783 G
-789 NLGDRARWRSGTRN
+789 G
-803 SGQPQSDDIG
+803 GQPAQPEDMG
-813 QALLN
+813 QTLRN
-818 LFRRLI
+818 LFRRLT
-824 SEGLTETIE
+824 SDGLTDSIE
-833 MQLLA
+833 MQLFA
-838 MKPFLISLKH
+838 MNPFLIPLH
-848 KAQQDLDDASCANG
+848 YKAMQDQDDPAMANG
-862 RIVVSR
+862 RIVISR
-868 KQVGCHEYP
+868 KQVACHEYP
-877 LAEKATKLTQDN
+877 LADKTTKLPLDN
-889 RTTDAHAPA
+889 RSNDAPTM
-898 LVSPASDV
+898 VSPASDA
-906 AVTPHIT
+906 AVTPHIVLA
-913 AGPSGSP
+913 AGSSGSP
-920 ASGAMLLGVPHTT
+920 SSGVMVLGVPTTT

-954 SSECCKDLESLTLK
+954 SSECCKDLETLTLK

-974 VLALSQRCN
+974 VLALSQRGN

-1041 LNGNQ
+1041 LNGNH

-1119 AQSVIVYATLYGGI
+1119 AQNVIVYATLYGGI

-1239 PAPVLTNTS
+1239 SAPVLTNTS

-1253 TTCGILSGVVDGS
+1253 TSCGILSGVVDGS

-1287 NSALKVPAA
+1287 NSSLKVPAA
-1296 NDNLANVSFN
+1296 NDNLTNLTFN
-1306 YSARLIDGSQVI
+1306 YSYRLIDGSQVI
-1318 EELIIPK
+1318 EEQIIPK
-1325 NGTGD
+1325 SSVGD
-1330 SQQMRTSIEE
+1330 SQQLQNSTEE

-1351 SHHDAITDLLMCKD
+1351 THHDAITDLLMCKD
-1365 KGQIYI
+1365 KGQIYV